1 MVGAALSL
9 SADGTEDDA
18 SASEAFDTVAEKN
31 SQNSQVIKR
40 LGQEF
45 EQVGE
50 LDQLRAMRVWT
61 HGG

>member
-9 SADGTEDDA
+9 SADGAEDDA

-31 SQNSQVIKR
+31 SQNSLVIKR

-45 EQVGE
+45 
-50 LDQLRAMRVWT
+50 
-61 HGG
+61 